1 MPSVFWIFFAI
12 YTILFVVLMYLRYK
26 MIFILEEHGVRI
38 SKFAPINAVIVKFRR
53 LLQAQDVEELSPKFK
68 KYAVKVAW
76 ICWYSAMLI
85 LVGVF
90 LYGLFLW

>member
-1 MPSVFWIFFAI
+1 MLRIFWVIFAI
-12 YTILFVVLMYLRYK
+12 YAILFVVLMYLRYK

-38 SKFAPINAVIVKFRR
+38 SKFAPVNTVFVQFRR
-53 LLQAQDVEELSPKFK
+53 LLQAEDVEELSPNFK
-68 KYAVKVAW
+68 KYAVTVAW

-90 LYGLFLW
+90 VYGVFQF

>member
-1 MPSVFWIFFAI
+1 MTIILIIFAL
-12 YTILFVVLMYLRYK
+12 YVILCMVLMYLRYK
-26 MIFILEEHGVRI
+26 MIYVLEEHGVLI
-38 SKFAPINAVIVKFRR
+38 SKFAHINTVIHKFKE
-53 LLQAQDVEELSPKFK
+53 LLQTQDVPELSPNFK

-90 LYGLFLW
+90 VRVLFLF

>member
-38 SKFAPINAVIVKFRR
+38 SKFAHMNIVIHKFKG
-53 LLQAQDVEELSPKFK
+53 LLWRQDVAELSPNFK
-68 KYAVKVAW
+68 KYAVTVAW

-85 LVGVF
+85 LVGAFVSV
-90 LYGLFLW
+90 LFLF

>member
-1 MPSVFWIFFAI
+1 MPSVFWVFFAI

-38 SKFAPINAVIVKFRR
+38 SKFAPVNTVIVKFRR
-53 LLQAQDVEELSPKFK
+53 LLQTQDVEELSPNFK
-68 KYAVKVAW
+68 RYAIKVAW
-76 ICWYSAMLI
+76 ICWYSAMII

-90 LYGLFLW
+90 VYGVFLL